1 MITHLIRIFV
11 ARDQNLVE
19 TKPWSNCN
27 ETISLRYQSYIL
39 RYQSYI
45 LRYQS
50 YILRYQSCSKSASL
64 LPKVKEAE
72 KK

>member
-50 YILRYQSCSKSASL
+50 CSKSASL